1 MATPWHP
8 VMVHGRWTFPNDLG
22 EAAEYPCAAVFSF
35 LLEPGFQDMYI
46 EDVPCI
52 TLAHGI
58 EDDEVAT
65 HPFYGTEKVIEA
77 MQKHHGFADGLVEV
91 LGVKRDTNLA
101 SGFEF

>member
-1 MATPWHP
+1 M
-8 VMVHGRWTFPNDLG
+8 
-22 EAAEYPCAAVFSF
+22 FSF

-77 MQKHHGFADGLVEV
+77 MQKHDGFADGLVEV
-91 LGVKRDTNLA
+91 LGVKRDINFA
-101 SGFEF
+101 CGFEF